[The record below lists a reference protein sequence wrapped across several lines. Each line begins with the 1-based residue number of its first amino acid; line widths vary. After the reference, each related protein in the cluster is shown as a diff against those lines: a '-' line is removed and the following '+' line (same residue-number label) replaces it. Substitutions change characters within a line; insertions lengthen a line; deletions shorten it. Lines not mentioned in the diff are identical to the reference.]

1 MPSAENDTIAAV
13 CTAPGGALAILR
25 ISGPEALRILNCVT
39 AGPRPVSAGDARK
52 ALLRR
57 ILDREGERCLAI
69 FMPGPA
75 SYTGED
81 VAEIQCHGGDFAP
94 NRLLK
99 SAVDAGARPAEGG
112 EFTRRAFLNGKIDL
126 TQAEAVADMISARS
140 EAAGRLAERQMAG
153 RLGDRIRLC
162 RETLLHVLSEVESR
176 MDFPEEELD
185 WLPSDELAARIRGTK
200 NQLARLLETAREGAV
215 IRSGIRLVLAGAP
228 NAGKSSLMNALLGY
242 DRAIVTAAPG
252 TTRDTVEETLSLE
265 GLCVRVSDTAGL
277 RDCAEEA
284 ERLGVERTRKMLG
297 MADVIV
303 WLLDIS
309 RSEEIDLLIRQ
320 FEEERPAGIP
330 VIPCWN
336 KCDLPHGG
344 LPAVPGFEGTPLS
357 ISTRTGEGLDELKR
371 EILRIVLGSPDRHE
385 PESAVSARHADWIRK
400 ALPELEAAE
409 QSVLREEW
417 ELAAGPIRES
427 LHSRGIITG
436 ETADPDVLDE
446 IFSRFCI
453 GK

>member
-1 MPSAENDTIAAV
+1 MPSAQNDTIAAI

-25 ISGPEALRILNCVT
+25 ISGPDSLRILNCIT
-39 AGPRPVSAGDARK
+39 AGPRPVGAEDARK

-57 ILDREGERCLAI
+57 VRDREGERCLTI

-94 NRLLK
+94 NRLLRCAME
-99 SAVDAGARPAEGG
+99 SGARPADGG
-112 EFTRRAFLNGKIDL
+112 EFTKRAFLNGKIDL

-162 RETLLHVLSEVESR
+162 RKTLLHVLSEVESR

-185 WLPSDELAARIRGTK
+185 WLPADELAARIRGTK
-200 NQLARLLETAREGAV
+200 NGLTRLLETAREGAV

-228 NAGKSSLMNALLGY
+228 NAGKSSLLNALLGY
-242 DRAIVTAAPG
+242 DRAIVTASPG
-252 TTRDTVEETLSLE
+252 TTRDTVEETLVLD
-265 GLCVRVSDTAGL
+265 GLCVRVLDTAGL
-277 RDCAEEA
+277 RECSEEA

-297 MADVIV
+297 AADVIV
-303 WLLDIS
+303 WLLDVS
-309 RSEEIDLLIRQ
+309 RADELPELIRQ
-320 FEEERPAGIP
+320 FETERPAGIP

-336 KCDLPHGG
+336 KCDLPHGD
-344 LPAVPGFEGTPLS
+344 LPGIPGFDKNTLCISSRSGDGMKELS
-357 ISTRTGEGLDELKR
+357 R

-385 PESAVSARHADWIRK
+385 PESAVSARHAAWLRK
-400 ALPELEAAE
+400 AVPDLEAAE
-409 QSVLREEW
+409 QNVLREEW

-427 LHSRGIITG
+427 LHSLGVITG

>member
-1 MPSAENDTIAAV
+1 MPSEENDTIAAV

-25 ISGPEALRILNCVT
+25 ISGPEALRILNRVT
-39 AGPRPVSAGDARK
+39 VGSSPVSAGDARK
-52 ALLRR
+52 VLLRR
-57 ILDREGERCLAI
+57 ILDREGERCLSI

-94 NRLLK
+94 NRLLR

-126 TQAEAVADMISARS
+126 TQAEAVADMIAARS

-162 RETLLHVLSEVESR
+162 REILLHVLSEVESR

-185 WLPSDELAARIRGTK
+185 WLPADELAARIRGTK
-200 NQLARLLETAREGAV
+200 NQLVRLLETAREGAV

-242 DRAIVTAAPG
+242 DRAIVTATPG

-297 MADVIV
+297 VADVIV

-309 RSEEIDLLIRQ
+309 RSDEISSLIRQ
-320 FEEERPAGIP
+320 FEEERPEGIP

-336 KCDLPHGG
+336 KCDLPHDG
-344 LPAVPGFEGTPLS
+344 LPAIPGFEGVPLA
-357 ISTRTGEGLDELKR
+357 ISTRSGEGLKELTR

-385 PESAVSARHADWIRK
+385 PESAVSARHADWIRR
-400 ALPELEAAE
+400 AIRDLEAAE
-409 QSVLREEW
+409 QSLLREEW

-427 LHSRGIITG
+427 LHSLGIITG

>member
-1 MPSAENDTIAAV
+1 MPSEENDTIAAV

-25 ISGPEALRILNCVT
+25 ISGPEALRILNRVT
-39 AGPRPVSAGDARK
+39 VGSSPVSAGDARK
-52 ALLRR
+52 VLLRR
-57 ILDREGERCLAI
+57 ILDREGERCLSI

-94 NRLLK
+94 NRLLR

-126 TQAEAVADMISARS
+126 TQAEAVADMIAARS

-162 RETLLHVLSEVESR
+162 REILLHVLSEVESR

-185 WLPSDELAARIRGTK
+185 WLPADELAARIRGTK

-242 DRAIVTAAPG
+242 DRAIVTATPG

-309 RSEEIDLLIRQ
+309 RSDEISSLIRQ
-320 FEEERPAGIP
+320 FEEERPEGIP

-336 KCDLPHGG
+336 KCDLPHDG
-344 LPAVPGFEGTPLS
+344 LPAIPGFEGVPLA
-357 ISTRTGEGLDELKR
+357 ISTRSGEGLKELTR

-385 PESAVSARHADWIRK
+385 PESAVSARHADWIRR
-400 ALPELEAAE
+400 AIRDLEAAE
-409 QSVLREEW
+409 QSLLREEW

-427 LHSRGIITG
+427 LHSLGIITG

>member
-1 MPSAENDTIAAV
+1 MHWAENDTIAAV
-13 CTAPGGALAILR
+13 CTAPGGALAIIR
-25 ISGPEALRILNCVT
+25 ISGPDTLRILNAVT
-39 AGPRPVSAGDARK
+39 AGPRNVCAEDARK
-52 ALLRR
+52 VLLRR
-57 ILDREGERCLAI
+57 ILRRDGERCLVL

-81 VAEIQCHGGDFAP
+81 VGEIQCHGGDFAP
-94 NRLLK
+94 NRLLR
-99 SAVDAGARPAEGG
+99 SAVEAGARPAEGG

-126 TQAEAVADMISARS
+126 TQAEAVADLIAARS

-153 RLGDRIRLC
+153 HLGDRIRLC
-162 RETLLHVLSEVESR
+162 RETLLHVLSEAESR

-185 WLPSDELAARIRGTK
+185 WLPADELAARIRGTK
-200 NQLARLLETAREGAV
+200 KQLARLLETAREGAV

-252 TTRDTVEETLSLE
+252 TTRDTVEETLSLD

-303 WLLDIS
+303 WLLDVS
-309 RSEEIDLLIRQ
+309 RSEELSLLIRQ
-320 FEEERPAGIP
+320 FEEERPTGVP

-336 KCDLPHGG
+336 KCDLPHGS
-344 LPAVPGFEGTPLS
+344 LPAIPGSEGVPLAL
-357 ISTRTGEGLDELKR
+357 STRTGEGLEELRRK
-371 EILRIVLGSPDRHE
+371 ILRIVLGSPGRHE
-385 PESAVSARHADWIRK
+385 PESAVSERHADWLRK
-400 ALPELEAAE
+400 ALPELETAE
-409 QSVLREEW
+409 QNVLNEEW
-417 ELAAGPIRES
+417 ELAAGPIREA
-427 LHSRGIITG
+427 LHALGIITG

>member
-25 ISGPEALRILNCVT
+25 ISGPEALRILNHVT
-39 AGPRPVSAGDARK
+39 VGAHAVRTEDARK
-52 ALLRR
+52 VLLRR
-57 ILDREGERCLAI
+57 IENSEGERCLTI

-94 NRLLK
+94 NRLLRN
-99 SAVDAGARPAEGG
+99 AVEAGARPAEGG

-200 NQLARLLETAREGAV
+200 NQLAGLLKTAREGAV
-215 IRSGIRLVLAGAP
+215 IRSGVRLVLAGAP

-242 DRAIVTAAPG
+242 DRAIVTALPG
-252 TTRDTVEETLSLE
+252 TTRDTVEETLSLD

-309 RSEEIDLLIRQ
+309 RSEEVALLIRQ
-320 FEEERPAGIP
+320 FEAERPAGIP

-336 KCDLPHGG
+336 KCDLPHNG
-344 LPAVPGFEGTPLS
+344 LPAIPGFEGTPLGL
-357 ISTRTGEGLDELKR
+357 STKSGSGLDELKR
-371 EILRIVLGSPDRHE
+371 EILRLVLGSPDRHE
-385 PESAVSARHADWIRK
+385 PESAVSARHADWIRR

-409 QSVLREEW
+409 QSILREEW

-427 LHSRGIITG
+427 LHSLGIITG